1 MPSLPEPATG
11 TGSAPDTPSPH
22 RHWRNARTRT
32 PHDPARWKVQRVGHH
47 VPDGTTP
54 PRHRHRLGPGH
65 PEPAPPL
72 AERPYAHPARPGP
85 L

>member
-1 MPSLPEPATG
+1 HPEPATG
-11 TGSAPDTPSPH
+11 THPAPDTPSPPPAPARPRTPRTRH

-54 PRHRHRLGPGH
+54 PRHGLR
-65 PEPAPPL
+65 
-72 AERPYAHPARPGP
+72 
-85 L
+85 